1 GGEEYYFLYNAKEQ
15 QGIIREQALLKTL
28 SELERIQAKNHFT
41 LETASVI
48 SRTQYN
54 EIKNM
59 MRLQKDAFDE
69 AGKRFFCDFESQ
81 VYYRLLH
88 NLLWSEIDKD
98 KVENY

>member
-1 GGEEYYFLYNAKEQ
+1 
-15 QGIIREQALLKTL
+15 
-28 SELERIQAKNHFT
+28 
-41 LETASVI
+41 
-48 SRTQYN
+48 
-54 EIKNM
+54 M

-98 KVENY
+98 KVENYLKIFMYHQKLKFSESTRMKSLCAASRTRYMSRKMKGRVTVYSTVYMKLI